1 MTIPTNQDYELFRIW
16 DSCELE
22 DFEENTHEY
31 GFKFD
36 SVNSEEQTGVM
47 MMLSLTYQVMWIFN
61 TSTLLYK
68 LSLKSIIYIYIR
80 IICIWTHCFSPTP
93 LPLPGS
99 PCLRR
104 TRPLLLWCWPILPSR
119 MVKAVAGMLAMS
131 HRKLNPKR
139 NPRRKFR
146 WTERLLVQ
154 CRGCQAKSQTSGACW
169 RSLTTLSCSLD
180 MFNMIWTILSNTT
193 ILFYT
198 CIF

>member
-68 LSLKSIIYIYIR
+68 LSLKSIIYIYPY
-80 IICIWTHCFSPTP
+80 HLYLDP
-93 LPLPGS
+93 LFLSDPVATARKS
-99 PCLRR
+99 
-104 TRPLLLWCWPILPSR
+104 LLAKDPASSSL
-119 MVKAVAGMLAMS
+119 MLANPPKPDGQGGGGNVGNVPQEAEPKKKPKKEVS
-131 HRKLNPKR
+131 LNRKAASTVSGLSSKVTDIR
-139 NPRRKFR
+139 C
-146 WTERLLVQ
+146 LLTQ
-154 CRGCQAKSQTSGACW
+154 
-169 RSLTTLSCSLD
+169 LD
-180 MFNMIWTILSNTT
+180 NSEL
-193 ILFYT
+193 
-198 CIF
+198 